1 MVTKQDYYEVL
12 QISREADE
20 TEIKSAYR
28 KLALKYHPDVN
39 PGDKEAEEKFKEVA
53 EAYEVLSDADKRQM
67 YDRYGHD
74 GLNGGG
80 AGGFGGGFGGFGD
93 IFDIFFNGA
102 AQGRGRSAVQR
113 GADMR
118 YDLEVTLEEAYKGVE
133 KTARIQRIET
143 CETCSG
149 NGAAP
154 GTKPT
159 TCTTCSG
166 QGQIRHTQNTILGTF
181 ATMSPCTRCGG
192 SGRIVQTPCVT
203 CNGQGRLRKAREFTI
218 NVRPGVDDGMRFQYP
233 GEGESGALGG
243 PPGDLYVFFHV
254 KKHPQF
260 ERQGQ
265 ELFTEAP
272 ISFTQAA
279 LGDEITVATVGGEQG
294 TIVVPEG
301 TQTGTTFRMRGFGM
315 PDVHGR
321 GSKGDL
327 HVSVKVDVPTRLSD
341 EEKKLLRQLA
351 VLRSERPLHEQKSIF
366 DRVKEAVKEAVAPS
380 HED

>member
-1 MVTKQDYYEVL
+1 MATKRDFYQVLEVD
-12 QISREADE
+12 RGAGEG
-20 TEIKSAYR
+20 EIKSAYR

-74 GLNGGG
+74 SLNGGG

-113 GADMR
+113 GSDLR
-118 YDLEVTLEEAYKGVE
+118 YDLEVTLEEAYAGVE
-133 KTARIQRIET
+133 KTVRLQRIET
-143 CETCSG
+143 CDTCGGS
-149 NGAAP
+149 GAAP
-154 GTKPT
+154 GTKPV
-159 TCTTCSG
+159 TCTACNG
-166 QGQIRHTQNTILGTF
+166 QGQVRHTQNTILGTF
-181 ATMSPCTRCGG
+181 ATAAPCARCGG
-192 SGRIVQTPCVT
+192 TGRIVPTPCPA
-203 CNGQGRLRKAREFTI
+203 CQGQGRARKVREFTI

-254 KKHPQF
+254 REHPLF

-265 ELFTEAP
+265 DLFIEVP
-272 ISFTQAA
+272 ISYTQAA
-279 LGDEITVATVGGEQG
+279 LGDEISVPTLGGEKG
-294 TIVVPEG
+294 TIAVPEG
-301 TQTGTTFRMRGFGM
+301 TQTGTVFRLRGFGM
-315 PDVHGR
+315 PDINGR
-321 GSKGDL
+321 GGKGDL
-327 HVSVKVDVPTRLSD
+327 HVGVKVEVPARLTD

-351 VLRSERPLHEQKSIF
+351 VLRGEKPAQESKGIF
-366 DRVKEAVKEAVAPS
+366 GRLKEAVLG
-380 HED
+380 HEE